1 MALQG
6 VIAKFKRNDTNTMK
20 NILLLGAGRSA
31 SSLIQYL
38 LQHAAAENWHITIGD
53 INVDHL
59 RDKLA
64 QLDFAKAIV
73 FNVHDEAQR
82 ATEVSKADLV
92 ISLLPAI
99 FHIEVAR
106 ECMKQETHLI
116 TASYVSPEFRE
127 LHEEAKQKNLTILME
142 SGLDPGIDHMSAM
155 AVIQRVQRMG
165 GKITSFKSYTGGLVA
180 PESDNNPWN
189 YKFSWNPRNVVL
201 AGQGTAKY
209 IKNGEYKYIPY
220 HQLFKRTDEL
230 YVEGYGHFD
239 GYANRDSLSYREH
252 YGLQDIPTM
261 LRGTLRR
268 IGYCAAWDVF
278 VQLGLTDDS
287 YDLEGVGSMTN
298 RSYLEAFLPPAAFAK
313 ETTRQRLSRYVGIVP
328 ESEIMEKLVWL
339 GLFEDTPLEMQV
351 ATPAQ
356 VLEKIL
362 VGKWKLEPGD
372 KDMIVMQHLFE
383 YELNGEQHELT
394 SSLVVLGDDEVQTAM
409 AKTVGLPVGIL
420 AKLLLQGKI
429 DRRGVVIPIYPD
441 LYEPVLEELKR
452 YGVDF
457 VEEEKVRAIH

>member
-1 MALQG
+1 MQG
-6 VIAKFKRNDTNTMK
+6 LIAKFKRNDTNAMK
-20 NILLLGAGRSA
+20 KILVLGAGRSA

-38 LQHAAAENWHITIGD
+38 LQHAPAENWHITIGD
-53 INVDHL
+53 IHVGHL
-59 RDKLA
+59 QSKIA
-64 QLDFAKAIV
+64 PLDFAEAIV

-82 ATEVSKADLV
+82 AAEVNRADLV

-106 ECMKQETHLI
+106 ECLQQEKHLI

-127 LHEEAKQKNLTILME
+127 LHEEAKSKNLTILME

-155 AVIQRVQRMG
+155 AVIQRVQGMG

-239 GYANRDSLSYREH
+239 GYANRDSLSYRAH

-278 VQLGLTDDS
+278 VQLGLTDDT
-287 YDLEGVGSMTN
+287 YDLEGVESMTN
-298 RSYLEAFLPPAAFAK
+298 RSYLDAFLPPAASPD
-313 ETTRQRLSRYVGIVP
+313 ETPQQRLCRYVGIAP
-328 ESEIMEKLVWL
+328 EGEVLEKLNWL
-339 GLFEDTPLEMQV
+339 GLFEETPLGMTV

-383 YELNGEQHELT
+383 FELNGEQHELT

-441 LYEPVLEELKR
+441 LYEPVLEELKG

-457 VEEEKVRAIH
+457 VEVETVKAAH

>member
-1 MALQG
+1 
-6 VIAKFKRNDTNTMK
+6 MK
-20 NILLLGAGRSA
+20 KILLLGAGRSA

-38 LQHAAAENWHITIGD
+38 LQHATSENWHITIGD

-59 RDKLA
+59 QDKIV
-64 QLDFAKAIV
+64 QLDFAEAIV
-73 FNVHDEAQR
+73 FNVHDDAQR
-82 ATEVSKADLV
+82 AAEVSKADLV

-106 ECMKQETHLI
+106 ECMKQGKHLI

-127 LHEEAKQKNLTILME
+127 LHEEAKQKNLTIIME

-155 AVIQRVQRMG
+155 AVIQRVQGMG
-165 GKITSFKSYTGGLVA
+165 GRITLFKSYTGGLVA

-230 YVEGYGHFD
+230 FVEGYGHFD

-252 YGLQDIPTM
+252 YGLKDIPTM

-287 YDLEGVGSMTN
+287 YDLEGVGGMTHH
-298 RSYLEAFLPPAAFAK
+298 SYLEAFLPPAASTG
-313 ETTRQRLSRYVGIVP
+313 ESLQQRLCRYLDIAP
-328 ESEIMEKLVWL
+328 EGEIMEKLEWL
-339 GLFEDTPLEMQV
+339 GLFKDIPLDMQV

-362 VGKWKLEPGD
+362 VGRWKLEPGD

-394 SSLVVLGDDEVQTAM
+394 SSLVVLGDDAVQTAM

-441 LYEPVLEELKR
+441 LYEPVLEELKG
-452 YGVDF
+452 YGIDF
-457 VEEEKVRAIH
+457 VEDEKVKVVH